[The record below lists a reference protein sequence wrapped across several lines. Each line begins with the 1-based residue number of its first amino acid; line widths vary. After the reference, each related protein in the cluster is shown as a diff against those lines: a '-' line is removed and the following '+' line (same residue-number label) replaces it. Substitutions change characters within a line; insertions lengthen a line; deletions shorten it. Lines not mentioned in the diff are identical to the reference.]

1 MKIYSFFSKYGCV
14 DASTVHIKLTKKD
27 YEQFASGGMAKQW
40 NRALER
46 WVHDK
51 IQQWDWKNFHNTLA
65 PKQNNEY
72 SNSADSIKFLYSLL
86 KFQEFSDDDIRYF
99 CSAFYEIINKTSG
112 KKNCIYIWGA
122 SSSGKTLLLNVVKRL
137 LVRFGSYTEQSAFSE
152 ASYRTCFLF
161 EDVSTIPIHSLST
174 ITQLLVLLNNF
185 FFLFCRMYE

>member
-72 SNSADSIKFLYSLL
+72 SNSADSYIVFSNSKNSQMMILGISVQPSTKSLTKL
-86 KFQEFSDDDIRYF
+86 QER
-99 CSAFYEIINKTSG
+99 KTAYIYGVQVQVG
-112 KKNCIYIWGA
+112 K
-122 SSSGKTLLLNVVKRL
+122 L
-137 LVRFGSYTEQSAFSE
+137 SY
-152 ASYRTCFLF
+152 
-161 EDVSTIPIHSLST
+161 
-174 ITQLLVLLNNF
+174 
-185 FFLFCRMYE
+185 